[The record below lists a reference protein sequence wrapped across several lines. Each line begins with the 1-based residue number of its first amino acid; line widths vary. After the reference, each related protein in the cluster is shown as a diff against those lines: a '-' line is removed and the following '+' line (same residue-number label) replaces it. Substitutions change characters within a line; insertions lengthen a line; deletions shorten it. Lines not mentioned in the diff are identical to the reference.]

1 MARRRGRAGSWS
13 YSTSFC
19 SGSSRWTRQARHVW
33 RAAID
38 DGRGGAVGQRVAGDL
53 ILPGEPDILLSLR
66 IGEEAVE
73 DAHPACVAGD
83 AIVQAHHHHAP
94 PPRAF
99 LVKLIE
105 LIAQRLLVGGWV
117 PVIEREGCR
126 SGGKCRERSRS
137 PVRAPA
143 R

>member
-83 AIVQAHHHHAP
+83 GMVEGSHP
-94 PPRAF
+94 PPPPPPAPS
-99 LVKLIE
+99 L
-105 LIAQRLLVGGWV
+105 LLVHL
-117 PVIEREGCR
+117 I
-126 SGGKCRERSRS
+126 
-137 PVRAPA
+137 
-143 R
+143 

>member
-33 RAAID
+33 RTAID

-83 AIVQAHHHHAP
+83 AIVQAHPHHSP
-94 PPRAF
+94 PPRGF
-99 LVKLIE
+99 LVKPNE
-105 LIAQRLLVGGWV
+105 LHPEPLVGGRWV
-117 PVIEREGCR
+117 PGREREGDDVVQME
-126 SGGKCRERSRS
+126 S
-137 PVRAPA
+137 
-143 R
+143 